1 MKLGYRYTVEEQLS
15 DTMMG
20 GIQIDVFPSI
30 VGFATFYHGSSQRK
44 LELALDKSPEQQ
56 ARRTDRHDQH
66 VRFLST
72 IIH

>member
-30 VGFATFYHGSSQRK
+30 VGFATFYHGTVARSASLSWLWIRALSSK
-44 LELALDKSPEQQ
+44 PGEQI
-56 ARRTDRHDQH
+56 AMT
-66 VRFLST
+66 ST
-72 IIH
+72 